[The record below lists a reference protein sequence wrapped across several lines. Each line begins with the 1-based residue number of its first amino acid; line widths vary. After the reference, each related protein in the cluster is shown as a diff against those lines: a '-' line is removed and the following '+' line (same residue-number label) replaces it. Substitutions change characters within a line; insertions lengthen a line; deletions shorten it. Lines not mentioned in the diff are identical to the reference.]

1 MASRWSVPRI
11 ASLLGLV
18 TMSAVGLSAAPAAA
32 ATGRTGPPAVE
43 HIQEAPRIPAGDRP
57 AGAVPASATIS
68 GTVVLRPR
76 DNAALVRFI
85 AAVTDKNSPAF
96 HQYLPAGAFARQFG
110 PRASSI
116 DAVRAQLRADGL
128 TVGGVSG
135 DGLLVS
141 FSGTAR
147 RVEAAFRTGLEHYKL
162 PNGKTGQATTS
173 AVSVPRRIASS
184 VTAVLGLNDLVQLH
198 PVGLERAPAADRGK
212 IRAAATT
219 SFQHPAGSPDACP
232 AAKAAALGFGGLT
245 DDQIAHAYGAFG
257 LYGSDDTGAGQHIA
271 LYELEPFARSDIS
284 VFDTCYFGKAR
295 AAAMMKRLHVIPLE
309 GGQPAGSGSGEALLD
324 VEDLSAI
331 APGAT
336 ISVYEAPSYGE
347 NGVDYDPV
355 DNYAAIIDS
364 DQDQIISTSWGL
376 CEQAIQ
382 SGQPGLQQA
391 ENLLFEQAAAQG
403 MSVFAAAGDNGS
415 DDCNTAETS
424 TPVAG
429 QNPVSV
435 DDPGSQPYV
444 VSVGGLS
451 IDSASEPPLEHVW
464 NDGSSGG
471 GGGGGISQSWTMA
484 SWQRASTVPGI
495 ALPGSATYTAAGT
508 VEQEFG
514 YPAGFCQSTVAGA
527 TSSTPCRLV
536 PDVSSQADE
545 FTGAITVYQ
554 KAFGGWGTTGG
565 TSSATPIWAATLALV
580 NASPTCRSQPA
591 THAGVG
597 FVSPLLYAVAS
608 SPAEYK
614 AAFTDV
620 TAGNND
626 IYGLDNGKVFGATRG
641 YDLASGLGSPE
652 LTGSGGTAGLAY
664 DLCSLPSDPS
674 RPVVTALTPAIG
686 STSGGQRVVITGTGF
701 TSGGKPDVAS
711 IEVGAAQL
719 LPGQFSVRSATT
731 IVATMPPAS
740 AVRPPS
746 APAPQDGAGPAEVI
760 VTVTGDVSSAAGSG
774 ARFEY
779 VDTNRAGVVP
789 SVTGVVATS
798 GSESAPAPVTI
809 LGSGFTGATS
819 VTFGGVAA
827 ASFTVNSAN
836 RITATPAAYSAG
848 TACAPLPTT
857 GAYAGEN
864 AANDICQVQ
873 VQVTNSHGTS
883 ATGRIL
889 PPAEGAVDV
898 NSLGALVPP
907 VGCNCETMQ
916 APTEYDYVPAP
927 AVTSISTSAGAAN
940 LASENGGTVVTLRGR
955 GFDPL
960 GIDWADFGNPAAE
973 NSMDTSYVFVTG
985 TEMQLVAP
993 GQAHTTGVN
1002 RIPFSI
1008 KTPGGQSAP
1017 VSAAYAG
1024 IPEVTSVVNAANGRN
1039 LDGTYGAPDTG
1050 GAPVRVSGR
1059 GFAGQ
1064 LIGPVEFN
1072 GPATAFSNGTQYTFA
1087 VHGST
1092 SLTTQTVAQNPA
1104 LVSVQLCTVTGC
1116 SSDRAASHL
1125 YLYPPGRPKVTSVS
1139 PRSGPAR
1146 GGTKVTVRGQNLGCT
1161 LQVYFGKA
1169 RARSFAQI
1177 PTFLYC
1183 GSTSALNATSPRG
1196 KGRVLVTVETAES
1209 FFTGTGRSTSTAR
1222 FSYK

>member
-1 MASRWSVPRI
+1 MAVRWSVPRV
-11 ASLLGLV
+11 ASLLGLIAV
-18 TMSAVGLSAAPAAA
+18 SAVGLSPSPGWAAE
-32 ATGRTGPPAVE
+32 RTGPPAMERV
-43 HIQEAPRIPAGDRP
+43 QDAARIPAGDRP
-57 AGAVPASATIS
+57 AGAVPALATVS
-68 GTVVLRPR
+68 GTVVLKPR

-85 AAVTDKNSPAF
+85 AAVTDKNSPVF
-96 HQYLPAGAFARQFG
+96 HQYLPAGAFASQFG
-110 PRASSI
+110 PRQSSI
-116 DAVRAQLRADGL
+116 DAVRAQLQADGL
-128 TVGGVSG
+128 TVSGVSS

-147 RVEAAFRTGLEHYKL
+147 RVEAAFRTSLERYKL
-162 PNGKTGQATTS
+162 GSGKIGQATTS
-173 AVSVPRRIASS
+173 AVSVPRSIASS
-184 VTAVLGLNDLVQLH
+184 VTAVLGLNALVQLH

-212 IRAAATT
+212 IRPAATA

-232 AAKAAALGFGGLT
+232 AAKAAALAFGGLT

-271 LYELEPFARSDIS
+271 LYELEPFARSDIN

-336 ISVYEAPSYGE
+336 INVYEAPSYGE
-347 NGVDYDPV
+347 NGIDYDPV

-364 DQDQIISTSWGL
+364 DQDQILSTSWGL

-382 SGQPGLQQA
+382 AGQPGLQQA

-429 QNPVSV
+429 QNPLSV

-444 VSVGGLS
+444 VSVGGLT
-451 IDSASEPPLEHVW
+451 IDSATEPPLEHVW
-464 NDGSSGG
+464 NDGSTGG
-471 GGGGGISQSWTMA
+471 GGGGGISQSWTMP
-484 SWQRASTVPGI
+484 SWQRTSTVPGI
-495 ALPGSATYTAAGT
+495 ELPGSATYAAAGK

-514 YPAGFCQSTVAGA
+514 YPANFCESTVAGA

-536 PDVSSQADE
+536 PDVSAQADE

-554 KAFGGWGTTGG
+554 QAFGGWQTTGG

-580 NASPTCRSQPA
+580 NASPTCRSQAA
-591 THAGVG
+591 TRGGVG

-608 SPAEYK
+608 NPAEYK

-620 TAGNND
+620 KAGNND
-626 IYGLDNGKVFGATRG
+626 IYGLDNGKVFGATPG

-664 DLCSLPSDPS
+664 DLCSLASLPA
-674 RPVVTALTPAIG
+674 RPGVTAVTPAFG
-686 STSGGQRVVITGTGF
+686 STSGRQRVVITGTGF

-719 LPGQFSVRSATT
+719 LAGQFAVRSART
-731 IVATMPPAS
+731 IVASMPPAS
-740 AVRPPS
+740 AARPPS
-746 APAPQDGAGPAEVI
+746 APAPQDGAGAAEVI
-760 VTVTGDVSSAAGSG
+760 VTVKGDVSSAAGSG
-774 ARFEY
+774 SRFEY
-779 VDTNRAGVVP
+779 VDTNGAGVVP

-809 LGSGFTGATS
+809 FGSGFTGATS
-819 VTFGGVAA
+819 VSFGGIAA
-827 ASFTVNSAN
+827 TSFTVNSAN
-836 RITATPAAYSAG
+836 RITATPSPYSAG

-857 GAYAGEN
+857 GVYAGEN
-864 AANDICQVQ
+864 ASNDICQVQ
-873 VQVTNSHGTS
+873 VRVTNPHGTS

-898 NSLGALVPP
+898 NSLGVLVPP
-907 VGCNCETMQ
+907 AGCNCETMQ

-927 AVTSISTSAGAAN
+927 AVTSISTSAGAAS
-940 LASENGGTVVTLRGR
+940 LASENGGTVVTVRGK

-960 GIDWADFGNPAAE
+960 GIDWADFGNPGVE

-993 GQAHTTGVN
+993 SQADTTGVY

-1008 KTPGGQSAP
+1008 KTPGGQSPP
-1017 VSAAYAG
+1017 VSATYAG
-1024 IPEVTSVVNAANGRN
+1024 IPKVTSVVNTANRRN

-1050 GAPVRVSGR
+1050 GAPIRVTGR

-1064 LIGPVEFN
+1064 LIAPVEFN
-1072 GPATAFSNGTQYTFA
+1072 GVDAAISNGTQYTFT
-1087 VHGST
+1087 VHGNT
-1092 SLTTQTVAQNPA
+1092 SLTTRTVAQNPA

-1116 SSDRAASHL
+1116 SSSPAASHL
-1125 YLYPPGRPKVTSVS
+1125 YVYPQGNPTVTSVS
-1139 PRSGPAR
+1139 PRSGPAK
-1146 GGTKVTVRGQNLGCT
+1146 GGTRVTIRGQNLGCT

-1169 RARSFAQI
+1169 KARSFAQI

-1183 GSTSALNATSPRG
+1183 GSTIALTATSPPG
-1196 KGRVLVTVETAES
+1196 KGLVLMTVATAES
-1209 FFTGTGRSTSTAR
+1209 FFTGTGRSASTAR
-1222 FSYK
+1222 FRYK

>member
-1 MASRWSVPRI
+1 MASRRSVPRI

-18 TMSAVGLSAAPAAA
+18 TMAAVGVPAPSASAA
-32 ATGRTGPPAVE
+32 TVRTSPPAMERV
-43 HIQEAPRIPAGDRP
+43 QDAPRIPAGARA
-57 AGAVPASATIS
+57 AGAVPASARVS
-68 GTVVLRPR
+68 GTVVLKPR

-85 AAVTDKNSPAF
+85 AAVADKNSPMF
-96 HQYLPAGAFARQFG
+96 HQYLPPGAFAGQFG
-110 PRASSI
+110 PRRSSI
-116 DAVRAQLRADGL
+116 VAVQARLRADGL
-128 TVGGVSG
+128 TVTGVSS

-147 RVEAAFRTGLEHYKL
+147 RVEAVFRTGLERYTL
-162 PNGKTGQATTS
+162 ANGRTGQATTS
-173 AVSVPRRIASS
+173 AVSVPRSIASS
-184 VTAVLGLNDLVQLH
+184 VTAVLGLNALIQLH
-198 PVGLERAPAADRGK
+198 PVGLDRASAADRGQV
-212 IRAAATT
+212 RPAATT
-219 SFQHPAGSPDACP
+219 AFPHPAGAPDACP
-232 AAKAAALGFGGLT
+232 AATAAALASGGLT

-257 LYGSDDTGAGQHIA
+257 LYGSGDTGAGQHIA
-271 LYELEPFARSDIS
+271 LYELEPFARSDIR
-284 VFDTCYFGKAR
+284 VFDTCYFGRAR

-324 VEDLSAI
+324 VEDLSGI

-336 ISVYEAPSYGE
+336 INVYEAPSYGE
-347 NGVDYDPV
+347 NGTDYDPV

-382 SGQPGLQQA
+382 AGQPGLQQA

-403 MSVFAAAGDNGS
+403 MSIFGAAGDNGS

-429 QNPVSV
+429 QNPLSV
-435 DDPGSQPYV
+435 DDPGSQPFV

-451 IDSASEPPLEHVW
+451 IDSATEPPAEHVW
-464 NDGSSGG
+464 NDGSTGG
-471 GGGGGISQSWTMA
+471 GGGGGISQSWAMP
-484 SWQRASTVPGI
+484 SWQRTATTPGI
-495 ALPGSATYTAAGT
+495 ALPGSATYAAAGQ

-514 YPAGFCQSTVAGA
+514 YPADFCQSTVAGA

-536 PDVSSQADE
+536 PDVSAQADQ

-554 KAFGGWGTTGG
+554 QASGGWQTTGG

-580 NASPTCRSQPA
+580 NASPTCRSQAA
-591 THAGVG
+591 TRSGVG

-608 SPAEYK
+608 NPAEYK

-626 IYGLDNGKVFGATRG
+626 TYGLDNGKVFRATPG

-664 DLCSLPSDPS
+664 DLCSLASQPS

-686 STSGGQRVVITGTGF
+686 STSGRQRVTITGTGF
-701 TSGGKPDVAS
+701 TARGEPDVAS

-719 LPGQFSVRSATT
+719 RPGQFAVRSATT
-731 IVATMPPAS
+731 IVAVMPPAR
-740 AVRPPS
+740 AVRPPD
-746 APAPQDGAGPAEVI
+746 APAPQDGAGPAVVI
-760 VTVTGDVSSAAGSG
+760 VTLTGDVSSAASPGS
-774 ARFEY
+774 RFEY
-779 VDTNRAGVVP
+779 VDTSGGGVVP

-798 GSESAPAPVTI
+798 GPEAAPAPVTI
-809 LGSGFTGATS
+809 LGSALTGATS

-836 RITATPAAYSAG
+836 RITATPPAYSAG
-848 TACAPLPTT
+848 TACAPLPRS
-857 GAYAGEN
+857 GVYAGEN
-864 AANDICQVQ
+864 ASNDICQVQ
-873 VQVTNSHGTS
+873 VRVANAHGTS
-883 ATGRIL
+883 ATGRIR

-898 NSLGALVPP
+898 NSLGVLVAPA
-907 VGCNCETMQ
+907 GCDCETMQ

-927 AVTSISTSAGAAN
+927 VVTSISTSAGAAS
-940 LASENGGTVVTLRGR
+940 LASEHGGTVVTVHGR

-973 NSMDTSYVFVTG
+973 NSMDTSYVFLTG

-993 GQAHTTGVN
+993 SQTRTTGGYRV
-1002 RIPFSI
+1002 PFSVT
-1008 KTPGGQSAP
+1008 TPGGQSRP

-1024 IPEVTSVVNAANGRN
+1024 LPAVTSVVNTVNSRN
-1039 LDGTYGAPDTG
+1039 LDGTYGAQDTG
-1050 GAPVRVSGR
+1050 GAPIRVSGR

-1072 GPATAFSNGTQYTFA
+1072 GVVGSFSNGTQYTFS
-1087 VHGST
+1087 VRGST

-1116 SSDRAASHL
+1116 SPAGPASHL
-1125 YLYPPGRPKVTSVS
+1125 YVYPPGRPTVTSMS
-1139 PRSGPAR
+1139 PSSGPAR
-1146 GGTKVTVRGQNLGCT
+1146 GGTKVTIRGQNLGCT

-1169 RARSFAQI
+1169 RARSFTQI

-1183 GSTSALNATSPRG
+1183 GSTNALNATSPGG

-1209 FFTGTGRSTSTAR
+1209 FFAGTGRSTSTAR
-1222 FSYK
+1222 FRYR

>member
-11 ASLLGLV
+11 ASLLGLI
-18 TMSAVGLSAAPAAA
+18 TMSAVGLSAPSASA
-32 ATGRTGPPAVE
+32 ATERTGPPAVE
-43 HIQEAPRIPAGDRP
+43 RVQGAPRIPEGDLP
-57 AGAVPASATIS
+57 TGAVPALAKIS
-68 GTVVLRPR
+68 GTVVLKPR

-85 AAVTDKNSPAF
+85 AAVSARNSALF
-96 HQYLPAGAFARQFG
+96 HQYLPADAFASQFG
-110 PRASSI
+110 PLPSSI
-116 DAVRAQLRADGL
+116 DTVRAQLREEGL
-128 TVGGVSG
+128 TVSGVST

-147 RVEAAFRTGLEHYKL
+147 RVEAAFRTGLERYEIG
-162 PNGKTGQATTS
+162 NGATGQATTS
-173 AVSVPRRIASS
+173 AVSVPRSIASS
-184 VTAVLGLNDLVQLH
+184 VTAVLGLDNLVQLH
-198 PVGLERAPAADRGK
+198 PVGLDHAPAADRGK
-212 IRAAATT
+212 IRPAATA
-219 SFQHPAGSPDACP
+219 SFPHPAGSPDACP
-232 AAKAAALGFGGLT
+232 AAKAAALAFGGLT

-257 LYGSDDTGAGQHIA
+257 LYATSDAGAGQHIA

-284 VFDTCYFGKAR
+284 VFDTCYFGNAG

-309 GGQPAGSGSGEALLD
+309 GGQPTGSGSGEALLD

-336 ISVYEAPSYGE
+336 INVYEAPSYGE

-382 SGQPGLQQA
+382 AGQPGLQQA

-429 QNPVSV
+429 QNPLSV

-464 NDGSSGG
+464 NDGSTGG
-471 GGGGGISQSWTMA
+471 GGGGGISQSWTMP
-484 SWQRASTVPGI
+484 SWQRTSTVPGI
-495 ALPGSATYTAAGT
+495 ALPGSAAYAAASR

-514 YPAGFCQSTVAGA
+514 YPADFCESTVADA

-545 FTGAITVYQ
+545 FTGAITVYLQ
-554 KAFGGWGTTGG
+554 RFGGWQTTGG
-565 TSSATPIWAATLALV
+565 TSSATPIWAAMLALV
-580 NASPTCRSQPA
+580 NASPTCRSQAA
-591 THAGVG
+591 TRSGVG
-597 FVSPLLYAVAS
+597 FVSPQLYAVAS
-608 SPAEYK
+608 NPAEYK

-620 TAGNND
+620 SAGNND
-626 IYGLDNGKVFGATRG
+626 IYGLDNGKVFGATPG

-664 DLCSLPSDPS
+664 DLCSLASQPS
-674 RPVVTALTPAIG
+674 RPVVTTLTPATG
-686 STSGGQRVVITGTGF
+686 STSGSQRVVITGTGF
-701 TSGGKPDVAS
+701 TSGGTPDVAS

-719 LPGQFSVRSATT
+719 LPGQFAVQGATT

-740 AVRPPS
+740 SVRPPS
-746 APAPQDGAGPAEVI
+746 APAPQDGAGPAQVI
-760 VTVTGDVSSAAGSG
+760 VTVKGDVSSAASPGSL
-774 ARFEY
+774 FEY
-779 VDTNRAGVVP
+779 VNTNRASAIP

-809 LGSGFTGATS
+809 LGSGFAGATS

-827 ASFTVNSAN
+827 ATFTVNSAN
-836 RITATPAAYSAG
+836 RITATPNAYTAG

-857 GAYAGEN
+857 GVYVGEN
-864 AANDICQVQ
+864 ATNDICQVQ
-873 VQVTNSHGTS
+873 VQVSNRFGTS
-883 ATGRIL
+883 ATGLIL
-889 PPAEGAVDV
+889 PPAEGAIDV
-898 NSLGALVPP
+898 NSLGVLVPP
-907 VGCNCETMQ
+907 AGCNCETMQ

-940 LASENGGTVVTLRGR
+940 LASENGGTVVTVHGR

-960 GIDWADFGNPAAE
+960 GIDWADFGNPGIE
-973 NSMDTSYVFVTG
+973 QSMDTSYVFLTG
-985 TEMQLVAP
+985 TEMQLVGP
-993 GQAHTTGVN
+993 SQAHTTGRYQV
-1002 RIPFSI
+1002 PFSI
-1008 KTPGGQSAP
+1008 KTPGGQSKP

-1024 IPEVTSVVNAANGRN
+1024 IPKITSVVNTANSRN

-1050 GAPVRVSGR
+1050 GVPVRVSGR

-1072 GPATAFSNGTQYTFA
+1072 GVGTVSSNGTQYTFT
-1087 VHGST
+1087 VHGNT
-1092 SLTTQTVAQNPA
+1092 SLTAQTVAQNPA
-1104 LVSVQLCTVTGC
+1104 LVSLQLCTITGC
-1116 SSDRAASHL
+1116 SSDRPASRL
-1125 YLYPPGRPKVTSVS
+1125 YVYPPGNPRVISVS
-1139 PRSGPAR
+1139 PDSGPAK
-1146 GGTKVTVRGQNLGCT
+1146 GGTKATIRGQNLGCT

-1177 PTFLYC
+1177 PTLLYC
-1183 GSTSALNATSPRG
+1183 GSTMELNATSPPG
-1196 KGRVLVTVETAES
+1196 KGRVLVTVDTAES

>member
-11 ASLLGLV
+11 AALLGLI
-18 TMSAVGLSAAPAAA
+18 TMPAVGLFARPAFA
-32 ATGRTGPPAVE
+32 ATGRTAPPALE
-43 HIQEAPRIPAGDRP
+43 HVQSAPRIPAGARP
-57 AGAVPASATIS
+57 AGAVPASARIS

-76 DNAALVRFI
+76 DNAALLRFI
-85 AAVTDKNSPAF
+85 AAVTAKNSPLF
-96 HQYLPAGAFARQFG
+96 HQYLPAGAFASRFG
-110 PRASSI
+110 PAASTI
-116 DAVRAQLRADGL
+116 DAVRGQLRADGL
-128 TVGGVSG
+128 TVSGVSS

-147 RVEAAFRTGLEHYKL
+147 RVEATFRTGLERYRL
-162 PNGKTGQATTS
+162 GNGKTGQATTS
-173 AVSVPRRIASS
+173 AVSVPRSIASS
-184 VTAVLGLNDLVQLH
+184 VTAVLGLNALVQLR

-212 IRAAATT
+212 IRPAATA
-219 SFQHPAGSPDACP
+219 SFGHPAGSPDACP
-232 AAKAAALGFGGLT
+232 AAKAAALSSGGLT

-271 LYELEPFARSDIS
+271 LYELEPFARSDIRI
-284 VFDTCYFGKAR
+284 FDTCYFGQAT

-324 VEDLSAI
+324 VEDLSGI

-336 ISVYEAPSYGE
+336 INVYEAPSYGE

-364 DQDQIISTSWGL
+364 GQDQIISTSWGL

-382 SGQPGLQQA
+382 AGQPGLQQA

-403 MSVFAAAGDNGS
+403 MSVFAASGDNGS
-415 DDCNTAETS
+415 DDCNTSETS

-429 QNPVSV
+429 QNPLSV

-451 IDSASEPPLEHVW
+451 IDSASEPPAEHVW
-464 NDGSSGG
+464 NDGSTDG
-471 GGGGGISQSWTMA
+471 GGGGGISQSWTMPG
-484 SWQRASTVPGI
+484 WQRTATVPGI
-495 ALPGSATYTAAGT
+495 ALPGSATYAAAGQ

-514 YPAGFCQSTVAGA
+514 YPASFCQSAVAGA

-554 KAFGGWGTTGG
+554 AAFGGWQTTGG
-565 TSSATPIWAATLALV
+565 TSSATPIWAAALALV
-580 NASPTCRSQPA
+580 NASPTCRSQAA
-591 THAGVG
+591 TRSGVG
-597 FVSPLLYAVAS
+597 FVSPLLYAAAS

-614 AAFTDV
+614 TAFTDV
-620 TAGNND
+620 TAGSND

-664 DLCSLPSDPS
+664 DLCSLASQPA
-674 RPVVTALTPAIG
+674 RPVVTALTPAGG
-686 STSGGQRVVITGTGF
+686 STSGRQRVVITGTGF
-701 TSGGKPDVAS
+701 TADGQPDVAS
-711 IEVGAAQL
+711 IEVGTAQL
-719 LPGQFSVRSATT
+719 LPGQFTVRSGTT
-731 IVATMPPAS
+731 IDATMPPAS

-760 VTVTGDVSSAAGSG
+760 VTIRDDVSSAAGPG
-774 ARFEY
+774 ALFEY
-779 VDTNRAGVVP
+779 VDTNGAGVVP

-827 ASFTVNSAN
+827 AGFTVNSAN
-836 RITATPAAYSAG
+836 RITATPPAYSAG
-848 TACAPLPTT
+848 TACAPLPGT
-857 GAYAGEN
+857 GAYAGED
-864 AANDICQVQ
+864 ATNDVCQVQ
-873 VQVTNSHGTS
+873 VQVTNSDGTS
-883 ATGRIL
+883 AAGRIR

-898 NSLGALVPP
+898 NSLGVLVPP
-907 VGCNCETMQ
+907 AGCNCETMQ

-927 AVTSISTSAGAAN
+927 AVTSISTSAGAAS
-940 LASENGGTVVTLRGR
+940 LASEDGGTVVTVRGR

-960 GIDWADFGNPAAE
+960 GIDWADFGNPDSG
-973 NSMDTSYVFVTG
+973 NSMDTSYVFLTG
-985 TEMQLVAP
+985 TEMQIVAP
-993 GQAHTTGVN
+993 GQPETTGVY

-1008 KTPGGQSAP
+1008 TTPGGQSAP
-1017 VSAAYAG
+1017 VSARYAG
-1024 IPEVTSVVNAANGRN
+1024 IPKVTSVVNTADRRN
-1039 LDGTYGAPDTG
+1039 LNSTYGAPATG
-1050 GAPVRVSGR
+1050 GTPVRVTGR

-1072 GPATAFSNGTQYTFA
+1072 GVGTAYSSGTQYTFT

-1116 SSDRAASHL
+1116 SPGRPGSHL
-1125 YLYPPGRPKVTSVS
+1125 YVYPPGNPKVTSVS
-1139 PRSGPAR
+1139 PRSGPAK
-1146 GGTKVTVRGQNLGCT
+1146 GGTKVTIRGQNLGCT
-1161 LQVYFGKA
+1161 LQVYFGTA

-1177 PTFLYC
+1177 PTFLSC
-1183 GSTSALNATSPRG
+1183 GSTVALKATSPPG
-1196 KGRVLVTVETAES
+1196 KGRLLITVETAES
-1209 FFTGTGRSTSTAR
+1209 FFTGAGRSTSTAR
-1222 FSYK
+1222 FRYR